1 MRGRDLHLS
10 GLICLP
16 SSPQQANSAYRK
28 YELPDR
34 LTPEMIKSL
43 LTEMRGDAI
52 KRNIIKQPVR
62 GVGTSLGHRA
72 QHRQEAVE
80 MQGCRSEAGCHVSV
94 IAEDV

>member
-1 MRGRDLHLS
+1 MNFLTGS
-10 GLICLP
+10 P
-16 SSPQQANSAYRK
+16 PPSSSSPQVNSAYRK

>member
-1 MRGRDLHLS
+1 MRTAS
-10 GLICLP
+10 MNCLTSPPPPP
-16 SSPQQANSAYRK
+16 SSSSPQANSAYRK

-62 GVGTSLGHRA
+62 GGDVRM
-72 QHRQEAVE
+72 RQ
-80 MQGCRSEAGCHVSV
+80 QD
-94 IAEDV
+94 IASQ